1 MGNYKYINEY
11 TDETTI
17 ETLKMHGA
25 LSVRTANVLMRRGN
39 VKTIGELLPL
49 KTEEIMLF
57 KNAGKYTIAEIEE
70 FKVAYNTTRKAE
82 LQEQKRLIAVDDLLA
97 YCEKCADTV
106 QGLADRILEN
116 IGKGESEISALGGCA
131 YFLQQ
136 ARLYRF
142 DIPNIIKCCMKES
155 NDGT

>member
-1 MGNYKYINEY
+1 MGDYKYINEY

-17 ETLKMHGA
+17 EKLKIHGA
-25 LSVRTANVLMRRGN
+25 LSVRTANVLMWRGN

-49 KTEEIMLF
+49 KAEEIMLF
-57 KNAGKYTIAEIEE
+57 RNAGKNTITEIEE
-70 FKVAYNTTRKAE
+70 FIDAYKNRKAT
-82 LQEQKRLIAVDDLLA
+82 LGVRKHLIAVEDLLA
-97 YCEKCADTV
+97 YCNKCADTM

-116 IGKGESEISALGGCA
+116 IGKGESEISAFGGYA

-142 DIPNIIKCCMKES
+142 DIPNIIDSFEKE
-155 NDGT
+155 NGYGT